1 MLINLPPD
9 LVSPFSSPTSFK
21 LAHWLAK
28 KHSPTP
34 ERKPTNNTPSPLSM
48 GSTLISTPLSSVQ
61 VPTHPPACTP
71 SSRSTKQDIM
81 NDFHAATKHD
91 QELNEKE
98 TEYGHIEGMA
108 QIAAK
113 HQKDKAKFEMK
124 WAQLEN
130 ERL

>member
-1 MLINLPPD
+1 MGASIAIQLPPD

-34 ERKPTNNTPSPLSM
+34 ERKPTSDAPSPLSM

-61 VPTHPPACTP
+61 VPTPPPVRAP
-71 SSRSTKQDIM
+71 SSRSTKRDIV
-81 NDFHAATKHD
+81 NDFHAATQHD

-98 TEYGHIEGMA
+98 PDYGHM
-108 QIAAK
+108 
-113 HQKDKAKFEMK
+113 
-124 WAQLEN
+124 
-130 ERL
+130 